1 MRLPDDEQ
9 IQAWHPPA
17 YTVSTDGK
25 VVGARPGTPNNW
37 GRWGAEDQ
45 RGTANLLTDDRIVEA
60 GRQIR
65 SGKSFSLALPIGK
78 RSPVVG
84 SRVATLH
91 TFTSSTVDDIVG
103 DRSALGF
110 QTSDDIVVMP
120 LQGAT
125 QLDGLAHVAADDTMY
140 NGYWAGLTTARSGAR
155 RLGVHHLA
163 GGIVGRAVLVDAA
176 RHLEL
181 DPYTGVVDADGLES
195 TLAAAGVTVQPG
207 DILLIRTGWLEAFL
221 GPDRSPR
228 TRAAG
233 LAPSVAPWL
242 ADADVAMVATDTRT
256 VEALP
261 NPDGD
266 AVLPLHIAALR
277 DLGLLLGEL
286 FDLDDWAR
294 DCAEDGV
301 YTGMF
306 VAAPLPVVGGVG
318 SPLNPLVLK

>member
-1 MRLPDDEQ
+1 MRLPGDEQ
-9 IQAWHPPA
+9 LDAWRPPT
-17 YTVSTDGK
+17 YTVSADGK
-25 VVGARPGTPNNW
+25 VDGARAGTPNNW
-37 GRWGAEDQ
+37 GRWGDHDQ
-45 RGTANLLTDDRIVEA
+45 RGTANLLTADRVVEA
-60 GRQIR
+60 GREIR
-65 SGKSFSLALPIGK
+65 TGKSFSLALPIGK
-78 RSPVVG
+78 RSPLVG
-84 SRVATLH
+84 SRVATIH

-103 DRSALGF
+103 DSSALGF
-110 QTSDDIVVMP
+110 QTSDDVVVMP

-155 RLGVHHLA
+155 RLGIHHLA
-163 GGIVGRAVLVDAA
+163 NGLVGRAVLVDAG
-176 RHLEL
+176 RHLQL
-181 DPYTGVVDADGLES
+181 DPYTGVVDVDGLES
-195 TLAAAGVTVQPG
+195 TLAAAGVTVEPG
-207 DILLIRTGWLEAFL
+207 DILLIRTGWLGAFL
-221 GPDRSPR
+221 SAEKSPR
-228 TRAAG
+228 TRSAG
-233 LAPSVAPWL
+233 LAPSTAQWL
-242 ADADVAMVATDTRT
+242 ADADVALVATDTRT

-261 NPDGD
+261 NPEGD